1 MFGFFKKK
9 EKVETWSVCV
19 DDVYYDIDSRVAR
32 HFENLEYENRKLKND
47 VEELRKKIDEIQTY
61 SKQEGYAPAISRE
74 CGDCKYVI
82 TSRHRGYGGS
92 IIGCRKNM
100 ICEDFKPERE

>member
-19 DDVYYDIDSRVAR
+19 DDVYYNIDSRVAR
-32 HFENLEYENRKLKND
+32 HFENLEYENKRLKND

-82 TSRHRGYGGS
+82 TSRHLGYGGS

-100 ICEDFKPERE
+100 LCEDFKPKGE

>member
-9 EKVETWSVCV
+9 EKAETWSVCV
-19 DDVYYDIDSRVAR
+19 DDVYYNIDSKVAR
-32 HFENLEYENRKLKND
+32 HFENLEYENKRLKKD

-61 SKQEGYAPAISRE
+61 SKQEGYTPAISRE
-74 CGDCKYVI
+74 CIDCAYVI
-82 TSRHRGYGGS
+82 ESGYSGYGGR

-100 ICEDFKPERE
+100 LCEDFKPKGE